1 MKIDSTDTKI
11 INSLLENSRQSYRD
25 IAKKVGVSVVTVLK
39 RVKNLEKN
47 KIITKY
53 TSELDYERLGFD
65 VSVII
70 KMRISKGKLFEVE
83 KKIAMHPNVF
93 AVYDITGAFD
103 CQVIAKFK
111 NRRAMDKFLKLI
123 QTYEF
128 VQRTETI
135 LVLNTIKEQNIKLR
149 S

>member
-1 MKIDSTDTKI
+1 
-11 INSLLENSRQSYRD
+11 
-25 IAKKVGVSVVTVLK
+25 
-39 RVKNLEKN
+39 
-47 KIITKY
+47 
-53 TSELDYERLGFD
+53 
-65 VSVII
+65 
-70 KMRISKGKLFEVE
+70 MRISKGKLFEVE